1 MQQPTTIIEEQM
13 TENDVIHSD
22 DYAMKLVLINGLRV
36 APHHCNTLKLQQL
49 LQSKGI
55 LFKTKDKAKILL
67 KKLKDNI
74 IAVSVHEIHDI
85 LNFPENV
92 QKNRDELKMQI
103 LGKSP
108 VNPDLV
114 LTLPAEE
121 RKVKRSSSR
130 AKKVKSIDKIEK
142 IESGKIG
149 SERMESTISV
159 NESII
164 SSLDKSVQEYVF
176 EGSVNSTKSG
186 FDNHGTVV
194 SEISRQS
201 QVSEIQNVLEQ
212 INKTSAALDKIM
224 EKN

>member
-1 MQQPTTIIEEQM
+1 MG
-13 TENDVIHSD
+13 
-22 DYAMKLVLINGLRV
+22 LVLINGLRV

-55 LFKTKDKAKILL
+55 LFKTKDKAKVLL

-130 AKKVKSIDKIEK
+130 AKKVKSIDK
-142 IESGKIG
+142 
-149 SERMESTISV
+149 
-159 NESII
+159 
-164 SSLDKSVQEYVF
+164 
-176 EGSVNSTKSG
+176 
-186 FDNHGTVV
+186 
-194 SEISRQS
+194 
-201 QVSEIQNVLEQ
+201 
-212 INKTSAALDKIM
+212 
-224 EKN
+224 